1 MLRFPL
7 FPRLMA
13 GLMAGLMARLIAHAP
28 LPRVALRLVL
38 PALFPALLFSAL
50 PSTASAKAVR
60 TDYVE
65 SELIARTA
73 AIEPGGKLLLGL
85 RLKMD
90 PHWHTYWQNPGDSGM
105 PTTIQWKL
113 PAGFKAGPIQ
123 WPLPQRLPI
132 APMMNYGYENE
143 IVLPVEISVPKDG
156 LLSLLGQPAR
166 LAARADW
173 LVCKDVCL
181 PGGADLELTL
191 PVVQG
196 NPAPDARWTALFD
209 KALAALPARVLTG
222 VTATTSGGMI
232 EITLPGAKAVT
243 VQGVY
248 LFPAIEGLV
257 EHAAPQTVRETAA
270 GLVLRVPVISQLV
283 ASEPRMAGVITGIV
297 TGNEARPV
305 SFDAPMSGKLVPG
318 KWVAPAAIAITGANT
333 AANAGPSTGPN
344 GGTAATTAAIGG
356 ADTPSFGL
364 ALLFAFVGGLILNLM
379 PCVFPVLSLK
389 ILSFA
394 RGGDMRNEAGA
405 QTGRTTTTTTTR
417 RGMRIHGIA
426 FAIGVIT
433 SFVAL
438 AAALLSL
445 RAAGEAV
452 GWGFQLQSPL
462 VVTLLALLFFV
473 IGLNLSGVFEMANLV
488 PHALAGAA
496 FKHPAADAFFS
507 GVLAALVASPCT
519 APFMGAALGFAL
531 TQSAAAALV
540 VFAVM
545 GAGMALPYVLLS
557 WFPAWLKRLPR
568 PGAWLITFKQV
579 MAFPMY
585 ATVVWLAWVLLV
597 QVGVDGLVWFG
608 SALVVLAFGV
618 WLLGKS
624 QHGIGRAAAVAAI
637 LAALFIANPP
647 APTVS
652 GKEGDAKTAQ
662 AGATTATAASAA
674 TAAGSPAQWDAYS
687 KARIA
692 EHNAAGRAVFVD
704 FTAAWCVTCQVNKK
718 VVLETRAVR
727 EAFSARPL
735 ALMRADWTRRDPAIT
750 AALAEFGRSGVP
762 VYALYAP
769 GKAPVLLPEILT
781 ERIVLDALK
790 SL

>member
-1 MLRFPL
+1 MTHSITR
-7 FPRLMA
+7 A
-13 GLMAGLMARLIAHAP
+13 IAHFSLRA
-28 LPRVALRLVL
+28 ALGLVL
-38 PALFPALLFSAL
+38 PALLFFAL
-50 PSTASAKAVR
+50 PSAGSAKSVR

-65 SELIARTA
+65 SELIARTSA
-73 AIEPGGKLLLGL
+73 LEPGGTVLVGL

-90 PHWHTYWQNPGDSGM
+90 PHWHTYWLNPGDSGM

-123 WPLPQRLPI
+123 WPLPQLVPV
-132 APMMNYGYENE
+132 PPLMNYGYEGE
-143 IVLPVEISVPKDG
+143 VVLPVEITVPKDG

-196 NPAPDARWTALFD
+196 NPAPDARWAALFD
-209 KALAALPARVLTG
+209 KALAALPARALTG
-222 VTATTSGGMI
+222 AVATTSDGMI
-232 EITLPGAKAVT
+232 ELTLPGARRLSPASSVAS
-243 VQGVY
+243 GVY
-248 LFPAIEGLV
+248 VFPTIEGLV
-257 EHAAPQTVRETAA
+257 EHAAPQTVRETAD
-270 GLVLRVPVISQLV
+270 GLVVRLAVIHQLV
-283 ASEPRMAGVITGIV
+283 ASEPRIAGVISGID
-297 TGNEARPV
+297 ARPV
-305 SFDAPMSGKLVPG
+305 SFDAPMTGKLIPG
-318 KWVAPAAIAITGANT
+318 KGLPMASVVA
-333 AANAGPSTGPN
+333 
-344 GGTAATTAAIGG
+344 GTAAAPAGLPFNTSAASI
-356 ADTPSFGL
+356 SFGL
-364 ALLFAFVGGLILNLM
+364 ALLFAFIGGAILNLM

-389 ILSFA
+389 ILGFA
-394 RGGDMRNEAGA
+394 RGGDAANAAGGASTSGTSRSAMRS
-405 QTGRTTTTTTTR
+405 
-417 RGMRIHGIA
+417 HGIA
-426 FAIGVIT
+426 FAIGVIG

-438 AAALLSL
+438 AAVLLGL

-462 VVTLLALLFFV
+462 MVTLLALLFFV
-473 IGLNLSGVFEMANLV
+473 IGLNLSGVFEFGSVLPGGV
-488 PHALAGAA
+488 AGATL
-496 FKHPAADAFFS
+496 KHPTADALLS

-531 TQSAAAALV
+531 TQSTAAALT
-540 VFAVM
+540 VFAMM

-568 PGAWLITFKQV
+568 PGPWLVTFKQV

-608 SALVVLAFGV
+608 SALVMISFGA

-624 QHGIGRAAAVAAI
+624 QQGIVRLAAVGAI
-637 LAALFIANPP
+637 LVALVLANPP

-652 GKEGDAKTAQ
+652 ADGVSAN
-662 AGATTATAASAA
+662 AGSGVPAAA
-674 TAAGSPAQWDAYS
+674 TAGRSASGTQDWGVYS
-687 KARIA
+687 KTGIA
-692 EHNAAGRAVFVD
+692 EHNAAGHAVFVD

-718 VVLETRAVR
+718 MVLETASVHDAFRAKNLV
-727 EAFSARPL
+727 
-735 ALMRADWTRRDPAIT
+735 LMRADWTRRDPAIT
-750 AALAEFGRSGVP
+750 AALAELGRNSVP

-769 GKAPVLLPEILT
+769 GKAPVLLPELLT
-781 ERIVLDALK
+781 QRIVLDALK
-790 SL
+790 AL